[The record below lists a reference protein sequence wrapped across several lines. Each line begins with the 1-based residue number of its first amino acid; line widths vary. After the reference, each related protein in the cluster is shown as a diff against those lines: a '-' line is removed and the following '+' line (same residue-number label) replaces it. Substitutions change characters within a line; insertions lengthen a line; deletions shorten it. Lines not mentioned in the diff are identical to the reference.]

1 MAGVLELYTPLVFGN
16 CRRAGLPEAD
26 AADVAQEVM
35 VAVARAIR
43 TFEYDRA
50 RGSFRSW
57 LLSVTRS
64 KLCRFVSRRDR
75 QPRALTDTAGLDALE
90 APASG
95 DEQAAWE
102 REYQQ
107 LVFERAAARV
117 RGEVKNVTWQAFWK
131 TGIENRPGQEVAHEL
146 GLKLGWVYV
155 AKKRVLE
162 RLQAVVA
169 ELADDET
176 LAGGAD
182 P

>member
-64 KLCRFVSRRDR
+64 KLYRFVSRRDR
-75 QPRALTDTAGLDALE
+75 QPRALTDTAVLDALE

-102 REYQQ
+102 RDYQQ
-107 LVFERAAARV
+107 QVFERAAARV
-117 RGEVKNVTWQAFWK
+117 RREVKDVTWQAFWK
-131 TGIENRPGQEVAHEL
+131 TAIENRPGQEVAREL
-146 GLKLGWVYV
+146 GLKLGSVYV

-176 LAGGAD
+176 LAGGAN